1 MVLPP
6 VLDQSYSFGRNELK
20 SNGND
25 DVGRAEGIEK
35 VVGSALCVGME
46 RKVGKAQ
53 RSTISPRPAPDLCG
67 DWIVVERGG
76 DDGN

>member
-53 RSTISPRPAPDLCG
+53 RSTCLPVIKLWTAVRWTKVHIP
-67 DWIVVERGG
+67 
-76 DDGN
+76 